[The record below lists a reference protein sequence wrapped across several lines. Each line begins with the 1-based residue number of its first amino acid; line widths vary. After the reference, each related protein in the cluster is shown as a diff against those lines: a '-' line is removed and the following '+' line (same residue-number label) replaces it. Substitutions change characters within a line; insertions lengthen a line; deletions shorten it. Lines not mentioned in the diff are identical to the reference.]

1 MFDKIKTNVS
11 GETGEAAAGGVDY
24 PVKPDNDSFYL
35 CFEGAPVK
43 PDNDGNRAEQ
53 ANSNRNRRERVDNDW
68 DVIERADNDREGEE
82 WQQRGKRRGRFKK
95 ERREPKPPPLYIS
108 R

>member
-1 MFDKIKTNVS
+1 MILC
-11 GETGEAAAGGVDY
+11 GIDY
-24 PVKPDNDSFYL
+24 PVKPDNDGS
-35 CFEGAPVK
+35 
-43 PDNDGNRAEQ
+43 RAGRVNN
-53 ANSNRNRRERVDNDW
+53 NSNRRERADNGW
-68 DVIERADNDREGEE
+68 DGIERADNDREGEE

>member
-11 GETGEAAAGGVDY
+11 GKTGEAAAGGVDY
-24 PVKPDNDSFYL
+24 
-35 CFEGAPVK
+35 PVK

>member
-1 MFDKIKTNVS
+1 MILC
-11 GETGEAAAGGVDY
+11 GMDY
-24 PVKPDNDSFYL
+24 PVKSDNDSFYL

-68 DVIERADNDREGEE
+68 DVIERVDNDREGEE
-82 WQQRGKRRGRFKK
+82 WQQRGKMTGK
-95 ERREPKPPPLYIS
+95 I
-108 R
+108 

>member
-1 MFDKIKTNVS
+1 MILC
-11 GETGEAAAGGVDY
+11 GIDY

-53 ANSNRNRRERVDNDW
+53 ANSNRNRS
-68 DVIERADNDREGEE
+68 ERAVIASIYCHC
-82 WQQRGKRRGRFKK
+82 
-95 ERREPKPPPLYIS
+95 PT
-108 R
+108 

>member
-11 GETGEAAAGGVDY
+11 GGTGEVAAGGVDY

-43 PDNDGNRAEQ
+43 PDNDGNRAGRSN
-53 ANSNRNRRERVDNDW
+53 NSRK
-68 DVIERADNDREGEE
+68 ERADNDREGEE
-82 WQQRGKRRGRFKK
+82 W
-95 ERREPKPPPLYIS
+95 
-108 R
+108 

>member
-1 MFDKIKTNVS
+1 MVLCGI
-11 GETGEAAAGGVDY
+11 DY

-53 ANSNRNRRERVDNDW
+53 VNSNRR
-68 DVIERADNDREGEE
+68 ERADNDREGEE

>member
-11 GETGEAAAGGVDY
+11 GGTGEAAAGGVDY

-43 PDNDGNRAEQ
+43 PDNDGNRAGR
-53 ANSNRNRRERVDNDW
+53 ANNSRK
-68 DVIERADNDREGEE
+68 ERADNDREGEE
-82 WQQRGKRRGRFKK
+82 W
-95 ERREPKPPPLYIS
+95 
-108 R
+108 

>member
-1 MFDKIKTNVS
+1 MILC
-11 GETGEAAAGGVDY
+11 GIDY
-24 PVKPDNDSFYL
+24 
-35 CFEGAPVK
+35 PVK

-82 WQQRGKRRGRFKK
+82 W
-95 ERREPKPPPLYIS
+95 
-108 R
+108 

>member
-11 GETGEAAAGGVDY
+11 GKTGEAAAGGVDY
-24 PVKPDNDSFYL
+24 PVKPDND
-35 CFEGAPVK
+35 
-43 PDNDGNRAEQ
+43 GNRAEQ
-53 ANSNRNRRERVDNDW
+53 ANNSRK
-68 DVIERADNDREGEE
+68 ERADKDREGEE

>member
-11 GETGEAAAGGVDY
+11 GGTGEAAAGGVDY
-24 PVKPDNDSFYL
+24 
-35 CFEGAPVK
+35 PVK

>member
-1 MFDKIKTNVS
+1 MILCS
-11 GETGEAAAGGVDY
+11 IDY
-24 PVKPDNDSFYL
+24 PVKPDNDGS
-35 CFEGAPVK
+35 
-43 PDNDGNRAEQ
+43 RAGRVNN
-53 ANSNRNRRERVDNDW
+53 NSNRRERADNGW
-68 DVIERADNDREGEE
+68 DGIERADNDREGEE

>member
-1 MFDKIKTNVS
+1 MILC
-11 GETGEAAAGGVDY
+11 GIDY

-53 ANSNRNRRERVDNDW
+53 ANSNRRERVDNDW
-68 DVIERADNDREGEE
+68 DVTERADNDREGEE
-82 WQQRGKRRGRFKK
+82 WQQRGKDDGEDLKRNDGSLSPRRC
-95 ERREPKPPPLYIS
+95 IS
-108 R
+108 RDRIIN

>member
-1 MFDKIKTNVS
+1 MILC
-11 GETGEAAAGGVDY
+11 GIDY

-43 PDNDGNRAEQ
+43 PDNDVSRAGQ
-53 ANSNRNRRERVDNDW
+53 ANNSRK
-68 DVIERADNDREGEE
+68 ERADNDREGEE

>member
-1 MFDKIKTNVS
+1 MVLCGI
-11 GETGEAAAGGVDY
+11 DY

-53 ANSNRNRRERVDNDW
+53 ANSNRNRRERVDK
-68 DVIERADNDREGEE
+68 DRECEE
-82 WQQRGKRRGRFKK
+82 W
-95 ERREPKPPPLYIS
+95 
-108 R
+108 

>member
-1 MFDKIKTNVS
+1 MILC
-11 GETGEAAAGGVDY
+11 GIDY

-53 ANSNRNRRERVDNDW
+53 ANNNREGVQA
-68 DVIERADNDREGEE
+68 VIEAALIKLHSADEVIG
-82 WQQRGKRRGRFKK
+82 GR
-95 ERREPKPPPLYIS
+95 
-108 R
+108 